1 MNTASVQSSSIS
13 INADLERYQE
23 RRKAE
28 RELYGA
34 IDLLNTL
41 MSGINLIQKFRMVD
55 ENQAVL
61 VDIKFPCATEV
72 PVRSRI
78 SYFTATPLSGIS
90 ILKDSVA
97 GLGNKVMPDCD
108 KDVDTEVAF
117 VTTIITASSV

>member
-1 MNTASVQSSSIS
+1 MYTASVQSSSIS
-13 INADLERYQE
+13 MNPDLERYQE

-61 VDIKFPCATEV
+61 VDIKTNDIIRSMSREEV
-72 PVRSRI
+72 LVI
-78 SYFTATPLSGIS
+78 SNSLKKSYLIAKRLQVGNS
-90 ILKDSVA
+90 IR
-97 GLGNKVMPDCD
+97 
-108 KDVDTEVAF
+108 
-117 VTTIITASSV
+117 